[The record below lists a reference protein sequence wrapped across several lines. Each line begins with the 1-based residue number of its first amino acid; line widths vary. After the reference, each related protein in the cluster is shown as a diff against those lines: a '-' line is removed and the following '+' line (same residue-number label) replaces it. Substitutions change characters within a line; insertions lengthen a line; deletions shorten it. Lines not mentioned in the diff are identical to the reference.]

1 MTDSS
6 SGPEQERSVSSS
18 YGPDWVA
25 LDGPAMRVRRARQH
39 AKELEALERE
49 AAKQREAES
58 QLQALIASRDERP
71 TQPQEAAGWRPAA
84 GSVQPNVPET
94 RARRP
99 TPLISALHIEN
110 LRAFAGRHEIPLA
123 PLTLVYGPN
132 SAGKSTLLKGMK
144 TFTDVVNSGRHDA
157 LHAWQ
162 NAFNESSPRDLITYE
177 APDPEDPAEVS
188 WRSKLAV
195 GIDFKTR
202 DGSLATAELSY
213 SPNPVGYV
221 DWHSSSIG
229 TLDENELSLKEFGPE
244 DPDPSEPFFA
254 WTFGEHPYARYTV
267 HEKVV
272 GGDWTT
278 DTRVVDPFLFA
289 HSSHRLQQDVFA
301 LAYLLR
307 YLGPERGDR
316 SSGYSPLDGPFNI
329 EPRNQGFSD
338 DYRSFGIGDFGRF
351 EVLNQMLA
359 QLEVP
364 YEFEPRLQLTGPSEV
379 LRSQAS
385 YRDPRRTWDLKDLR
399 TGAPLH
405 LDQVGYGVSQLLPV
419 IDVCV
424 HAREQVICVEE
435 PELHLHPRLQ
445 AKLGNLFAT
454 SVLKRGNQVILET
467 HSESI
472 LLRVRRLIRSGKLLP
487 AEVAVLYV
495 DNDQVDGTTVSRL
508 RLGDNGELLDPW
520 PTGFF
525 DDSLQDILGIT
536 R

>member
-1 MTDSS
+1 MS
-6 SGPEQERSVSSS
+6 
-18 YGPDWVA
+18 W
-25 LDGPAMRVRRARQH
+25 
-39 AKELEALERE
+39 
-49 AAKQREAES
+49 
-58 QLQALIASRDERP
+58 LIFDAILGIVLVL
-71 TQPQEAAGWRPAA
+71 AV
-84 GSVQPNVPET
+84 VQGYRKGFV
-94 RARRP
+94 
-99 TPLISALHIEN
+99 
-110 LRAFAGRHEIPLA
+110 
-123 PLTLVYGPN
+123 LTLCGFLAVFVAFFGAGVLSNALAGPVADAIRPVVEERLEQAMQKSLEEQGW
-132 SAGKSTLLKGMK
+132 SAGEGEQPGGGS
-144 TFTDVVNSGRHDA
+144 
-157 LHAWQ
+157 Q
-162 NAFNESSPRDLITYE
+162 